1 MIIDRRPHQDSN
13 IAYPSDTRNDH
24 AIVVTEDHRILYQYA
39 SARRSLE
46 IDARSGEVPD
56 RAFLNGDFG
65 VADNIDTVGTLSEP
79 VDVEPLE
86 QDLGVRWSI
95 DDDGIAPPPR
105 ARRRSRWRGN

>member
-1 MIIDRRPHQDSN
+1 MIVDRRPHQDSN

-56 RAFLNGDFG
+56 RAVFNGDFG
-65 VADNIDTVGTLSEP
+65 GADNADAVYTDRRGICIP
-79 VDVEPLE
+79 FNVESLE
-86 QDLGVRWSI
+86 QDLG
-95 DDDGIAPPPR
+95 
-105 ARRRSRWRGN
+105 ARRSVD